1 LLHLFGINSFEN
13 KIVVGK
19 HKNTRVIARSKVDG
33 ILILNDTDHQRMSGV
48 IFR

>member
-1 LLHLFGINSFEN
+1 MVKMTKSEILQTN

-33 ILILNDTDHQRMSGV
+33 N
-48 IFR
+48 